1 MPTVEEIDEA
11 LRHANAVPI
20 DQRGTFHQRWVDS
33 LLDQRARL
41 ASPEQARRSTRVLV
55 VNESR

>member
-11 LRHANAVPI
+11 LAHANAVPL

-33 LLDQRARL
+33 LLDQPTRL
-41 ASPEQARRSTRVLV
+41 AAPEQARRTTRVLFIS
-55 VNESR
+55 ETR